1 MTKWILF
8 NQSKNNDERAQAIIE
23 FAIVLPI
30 LLLVLVGIFEVG
42 RYLFI
47 YSAVTN
53 ASRNAV
59 RYASAV
65 GLDNSGYHKYMYC
78 DGIKDI
84 ATKSAYLV
92 PASNL
97 AVSITYDEGPG
108 TSALVANGCDATGGD
123 DLDVYN
129 SDISTGDRV
138 TVTVTAQYQPM
149 LKLVPISGR
158 TITSKSS
165 RTILGIVDLEP

>member
-1 MTKWILF
+1 MA
-8 NQSKNNDERAQAIIE
+8 ERNYYKMQQKTGDKAQAIVE

-65 GLDNSGYHKYMYC
+65 GLDDSGYHKYMYC
-78 DGIKDI
+78 DGIKDT
-84 ATKSAYLV
+84 AVKSAYLV

-97 AVSITYDEGPG
+97 TISISYDEGPG
-108 TSALVANGCDATGGD
+108 TSAIVTDGCDATGGD
-123 DLDVYN
+123 DTDVFN
-129 SDISTGDRV
+129 SDVSTGDRV
-138 TVTVTAQYQPM
+138 TVTVAAGYQPM
-149 LKLVPISGR
+149 LNLIPVTAR
-158 TITSKSS
+158 TITSESS
-165 RTILGIVDLEP
+165 RTILGVVDLVP